1 MPRVVIEYLDRFAP
15 HRGLRG
21 VDLAQVQNVALHHT
35 AACNTLVLDH
45 APILVRLAVFLA
57 RGFSQKHDRAN
68 LAARIRVVEQG
79 RSSLQQISAV
89 AEQYFSQISDTYRE
103 LASRK
108 CPFSGANPR
117 RRARS
122 VEDTRSAMPSGFSST
137 SAPGRPWPEKW
148 ITSQP
153 SPSSSTCFR

>member
-117 RRARS
+117 RRANATLAQCRA
-122 VEDTRSAMPSGFSST
+122 RQRRGLGGRGKCWSAYFT
-137 SAPGRPWPEKW
+137 
-148 ITSQP
+148 
-153 SPSSSTCFR
+153 